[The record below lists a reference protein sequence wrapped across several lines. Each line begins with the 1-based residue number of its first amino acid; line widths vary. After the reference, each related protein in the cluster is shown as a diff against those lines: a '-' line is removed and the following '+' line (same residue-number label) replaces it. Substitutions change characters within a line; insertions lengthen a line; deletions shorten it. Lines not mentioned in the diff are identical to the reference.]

1 MARKT
6 FCNRLNF
13 EIIIVKK
20 SSEIEENKI
29 SEHNFKNDS
38 GVKKLLF

>member
-1 MARKT
+1 MGKRRSYKK
-6 FCNRLNF
+6 LNF
-13 EIIIVKK
+13 EIIIVEK
-20 SSEIEENKI
+20 SNEIKEDKI